1 MMIYK
6 TDENGKFT
14 NETLDYLFK
23 AGKMPAWAYYA

>member
-14 NETLDYLFK
+14 NETLDYLFN